1 MRRLRVCIYGGT
13 ALHETPQTFISALAY
28 QVLASM
34 DAVIVTG
41 GFRHSN
47 EKPKATSTDV
57 AALTGARRYA
67 DEHGK
72 NLKKCFEAWIPQPEL
87 DSRPDIK
94 GAVRMDESDGI
105 TLRVMTGRT
114 ALGRRLAMVADVDI
128 VLTISG
134 KQHTEVV
141 AEQALEL
148 GIPVFP
154 IPDAGGDSR
163 ELLKN
168 YRERIATK
176 FAPGAVDR
184 CLLTVS
190 KTIKRQPEIAAGA
203 VVDLIRTAKIG
214 KCLVLMPYDAHHKRL
229 YKSLIEPTIARHMK
243 PLCLSQ
249 LPRSE
254 AIYTSF
260 ADAMRSSSAVIA
272 DVTLLNRNVM
282 YEIGYAHGCGLTPLL
297 YTRNAARLKQL
308 PVYFRTLNVRLATDR
323 TQIKI
328 LIDDYLNSFKA
339 TRRVLQPTN

>member
-1 MRRLRVCIYGGT
+1 MRRVRVCIYGGT
-13 ALHETPQTFISALAY
+13 ALHETPLTFISALAY
-28 QVLASM
+28 KILASM

-47 EKPKATSTDV
+47 EKPKAISTDV

-67 DEHGK
+67 DEYGK
-72 NLKKCFEAWIPQPEL
+72 DLKKCFEAWIPQPEL

-94 GAVRMDESDGI
+94 GAVRMTESDGI
-105 TLRVMTGRT
+105 TLRVMSGRT
-114 ALGRRLAMVADVDI
+114 ALGRRLAMVAGVDI

-168 YRERIATK
+168 YRQRIATK
-176 FAPGAVDR
+176 FDPGAVDQ
-184 CLLTVS
+184 CLKTVS
-190 KTIKRQPEIAAGA
+190 RTIKRQPEIAAGA

-214 KCLVLMPYDAHHKRL
+214 RCLVLMPYDPAHKSL
-229 YKSLIEPTIARHMK
+229 YKSLIEPTIARHMI

-260 ADAMRSSSAVIA
+260 ADAIRSSSAVIA
-272 DVTLLNRNVM
+272 DVTLLNQNVM

-297 YTRNAARLKQL
+297 YTRDAARLEDDR
-308 PVYFRTLNVRLATDR
+308 YFRR
-323 TQIKI
+323 
-328 LIDDYLNSFKA
+328 
-339 TRRVLQPTN
+339 